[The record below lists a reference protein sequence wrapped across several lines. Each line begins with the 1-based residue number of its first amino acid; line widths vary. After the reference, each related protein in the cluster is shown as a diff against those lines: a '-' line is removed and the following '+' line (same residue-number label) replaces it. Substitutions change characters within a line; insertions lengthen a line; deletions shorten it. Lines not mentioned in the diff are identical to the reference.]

1 MIARFFVAL
10 LTAIVLFHIL
20 VLAGV
25 VPMEIVWGG
34 RITTRTELVQFEV
47 VSIMINLIM
56 IFVVSHPAGF
66 IQVLKPVVVR
76 WLLAVM
82 AILFALNTIGNVMA
96 VDPLERWIFTPLTA
110 LMCVL
115 SVLLLRKH

>member
-20 VLAGV
+20 VLLGV
-25 VPMEIVWGG
+25 IPMEIVWGG
-34 RITTRTELVQFEV
+34 RITKRTELVQFEV
-47 VSIMINLIM
+47 VSITINLFM

-76 WLLAVM
+76 WLLGVM
-82 AILFALNTIGNVMA
+82 AILFMLNTIGNIMA